1 MCVSACFTI
10 SILEGNVICD
20 LKEMELSLID
30 LLMPLSLCLGLC
42 LSTEAEGTKQT
53 NQQTNKRR
61 LNATVSTEQ
70 EKKKKTLRFLI
81 FLAQLRFS
89 ISPIKLPFKSCSVLQ
104 SDMTDV
110 N

>member
-1 MCVSACFTI
+1 
-10 SILEGNVICD
+10 
-20 LKEMELSLID
+20 MELSLID
-30 LLMPLSLCLGLC
+30 LLMPRLSALASACRLKQK
-42 LSTEAEGTKQT
+42 EPNKQT
-53 NQQTNKRR
+53 NQQTKKRR